1 MASRAV
7 NHADKWHVISTHDR
21 SFYCSDKDGNLICI
35 GRNIGRGPFNLL
47 CSGDGPWPGDRLSA
61 SKTFNT
67 VENKLIHEG
76 TGITFDTGEASNW
89 DRSLHDT
96 GSTGEHLEEDLHWLA
111 YRAAENAPPESF
123 GWLIPIL
130 VSGEHGLATAPKDT
144 IIALLHKRVLAV
156 TENTGRC
163 SFSSISNI
171 VKAGKTG
178 GLEKLI
184 GLGHGLTPSGDDFL
198 AGVVMGLFKMQKNRE
213 AELLACNLY
222 RAAHNKTTSISL
234 AFYRALAECRIAESH
249 DQFLQTFGKAE
260 IKNRERCLTLVSSFG
275 CTSGW
280 DTLAGMVFGISLVMR
295 PLIKKRNHVRET
307 TC

>member
-7 NHADKWHVISTHDR
+7 NHADKWHLISAHDR

-35 GRNIGRGPFNLL
+35 GRDIGRGPFNLL
-47 CSGDGPWPGDRLSA
+47 CSGDRPWPADRLSA

-67 VENKLIHEG
+67 VENKLIHQG
-76 TGITFDTGEASNW
+76 TGITFDTQGASEW

-96 GSTGEHLEEDLHWLA
+96 GSTGEYLEEDLAWLA
-111 YRAAENAPPESF
+111 YQAAEKAPPESF

-130 VSGEHGLATAPKDT
+130 ISGEHGPTTAPKDK
-144 IIALLHKRVLAV
+144 IMALLHKRVLAV

-163 SFSSISNI
+163 SFSSISTTL
-171 VKAGKTG
+171 KEGQTA

-260 IKNRERCLTLVSSFG
+260 IKNREHTLTLVSSFG

-295 PLIKKRNHVRET
+295 PLIKKRNHVMET